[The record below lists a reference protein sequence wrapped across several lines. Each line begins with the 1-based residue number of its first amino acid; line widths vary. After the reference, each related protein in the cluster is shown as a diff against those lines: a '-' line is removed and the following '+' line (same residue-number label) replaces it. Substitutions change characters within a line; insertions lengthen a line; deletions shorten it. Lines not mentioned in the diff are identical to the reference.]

1 MKMMNRLASGAALT
15 ALVCAMSSAVYA
27 QETTAAMRGVV
38 TGESGEPVAGAAV
51 SIVHTPSGTRSVTS
65 TNSDGVFDARNLRV
79 GGPFTVTV
87 SSPGEAA
94 KTISDV
100 YTTLAETRRLDVSLA
115 AEVEELVVTGAA
127 SATADNSGLK
137 KTLDAED
144 VASVVS
150 ITRDVRDLARRSALV
165 TQNSRGDGGIS
176 IAGSN
181 PRTNR
186 ITIDGAQAQD
196 DFGLNTGGTPT
207 RRGPISLDAV
217 EQFTVDA
224 VPIDVENGDFSGGAL
239 DVVLKSGGNDFHGT
253 LFTNYLNDGMV
264 GRKIRGAS
272 VKSPITQQNYGAF
285 LSGPIWQDRLFF
297 AASYERYE
305 SSDVIATGPTGSG
318 FANSVRGIDQA
329 LIDRVVNIFNTN
341 YASEFDAGGIPR
353 SKPIVDEKYSLK
365 LDANITDRHRASF
378 TARYALSE
386 IYQPT
391 NITTSTAGLDSSW
404 YLTGEEDYSYVAE
417 LNSDWTDNFSTQLRI
432 TQRDYERRQLPPS
445 GQDFS
450 DIQICTAEGTAGVAS
465 IGLPTTCDLPG
476 SSNPSQIR
484 FGPDEFRHANALATD
499 NLTIQLKGEYSLG
512 DHLFKFGFSTQ
523 KQEIFNI
530 FIPTQDGQYYFDTI
544 QAFAAGQA
552 SRLRYTD
559 AVGGR
564 TTGDAAAKLDYRLN
578 TVFAQDTL
586 DVTPDLQITAGVRYD
601 WYTADEPPTL
611 NPNFLARNGFT
622 NQTTYDGRSV
632 MMPRVAF
639 EWSATEDL
647 KIRGGLGL
655 FSGGVPDVLA
665 SNVYGGGIGF
675 LTSGIDVQRT
685 AAGLF
690 NETTGTPG
698 FTQAI
703 GAAALNVNR
712 VDTTSFYEI
721 PGVVRNFQGGGSA
734 SPLAEVAAFS
744 PGFQFPSDWKLFLS
758 AQYDLPFTWSEGWR
772 VGFDFVG
779 AKTNEGLYIRD
790 TRAVPLTINGA
801 QARTPDG
808 RIRYDG
814 VNATAAQRAA
824 AGVTSVSPGSS
835 NRDLVFYNHDKG
847 YAVVAAVSLSKSFDF
862 GLDLTGSYTY
872 QDIKDFSSS
881 LRFSSTQSSS
891 YQSPAGIDPNEPA
904 YGTSYEEIEHGFKF
918 EASYARKF
926 FGDLETRAT
935 LFAERR
941 DGRTTSFVMGDATTG
956 RGPVFGVNRGN
967 NHMLYVPQISGGGG
981 ATGLDYG
988 SVTFADAA
996 TRDNF
1001 LRLVQQFDL
1010 PENQILE
1017 KGVYKNKPVNVV
1029 DLQFSQQLPSL
1040 IASHKFR
1047 VVLDIQNVLNLLN
1060 DEWGIVEEYTDVTN
1074 VVSVA
1079 CANSAGAAVAAG
1091 SFDCSRYRYSNFNA
1105 SAFNKNINTGKSLW
1119 TIQVGLRYEF

>member
-79 GGPFTVTV
+79 GGPFAVTV
-87 SSPGEAA
+87 SSPGEAP

-100 YTTLAETRRLDVSLA
+100 YTTLAETRRLDISLA

-272 VKSPITQQNYGAF
+272 VKSPVTQTNYGAF

-297 AASYERYE
+297 AASYELYE
-305 SSDVIATGPTGSG
+305 SAEAIATGPTGSG
-318 FANSVRGIDQA
+318 FANSVRGVDQA
-329 LIDRVVNIFNTN
+329 QIDRVLSIFESN
-341 YASEFDAGGIPR
+341 YASEFDAGGILR
-353 SKPIVDEKYSLK
+353 TIPILDEKYSFK

-386 IYQPT
+386 VYQPT
-391 NITTSTAGLDSSW
+391 NINTSSAGLSSSW

-417 LNSDWTDNFSTQLRI
+417 LNSDWTDNFSTQLRV
-432 TQRDYERRQLPPS
+432 TSRDYERRQLPPS

-450 DIQICTAEGTAGVAS
+450 DIRICATNGVA
-465 IGLPTTCDLPG
+465 GAPTLGNPTTCDLPG
-476 SSNPSQIR
+476 SSNPSVIR
-484 FGPDEFRHANALATD
+484 FGPDEFRHANSLATD
-499 NLTIQLKGEYSLG
+499 NLTIQLKGEYSYG

-523 KQEIFNI
+523 EQKIFNI
-530 FIPTQDGQYYFDTI
+530 FIPTQDGQYYFDSI
-544 QAFAAGQA
+544 EAFAAGLANQ
-552 SRLRYTD
+552 LRYTD
-559 AVGGR
+559 AVGGL
-564 TTGDAAAKLDYRLN
+564 TTDEAAAELTYRLN

-586 DVTPDLQITAGVRYD
+586 DITPDLQVTAGVRYD
-601 WYTADEPPTL
+601 WYTNDDPPAL
-611 NPNFLARNGFT
+611 NPNFLARNGFS
-622 NQTTYDGRSV
+622 NQTTYEGRGI

-665 SNVYGGGIGF
+665 SNSYGGGIGF
-675 LTSGIDVQRT
+675 LTSGIDVQRQ
-685 AAGLF
+685 ADGLF
-690 NETTGTPG
+690 RETTGTPG
-698 FTQAI
+698 FNQTI
-703 GAAALNVNR
+703 GATALNVAR
-712 VDTTSFYEI
+712 GDSTTFYEI
-721 PGVVRNFQGGGSA
+721 PGAVRNFQGGATA

-744 PGFQFPSDWKLFLS
+744 PGFQFPSDWKFFLS
-758 AQYDLPFTWSEGWR
+758 AQYDLPWVWAEGWR
-772 VGFDFVG
+772 AGFDFV
-779 AKTNEGLYIRD
+779 ATKTNEGLYIRD
-790 TRAVPLTINGA
+790 TRVVPLTINGA
-801 QARTPDG
+801 QARLPDG
-808 RIRYDG
+808 RIRYDS
-814 VNATAAQRAA
+814 VNASAAVRAA
-824 AGVTSVSPGSS
+824 NGVTSTSPNSS
-835 NRDLVFYNHDKG
+835 ARDLVFYNHDKG
-847 YAVVAAVSLSKSFDF
+847 YGVVAAVSLSKSFDF
-862 GLDLTGSYTY
+862 GLDITGSYTY
-872 QDIKDFSSS
+872 QDIKDYASS

-891 YQSPAGIDPNEPA
+891 YQSPAGRDPNEPA
-904 YGTSYEEIEHGFKF
+904 YGNSYEEIENGFKF

-941 DGRTTSFVMGDATTG
+941 DGRNTTFVMQDSSSG
-956 RGPVFGVNRGN
+956 RGPVFGVNRGS
-967 NHMLYVPQISGGGG
+967 NHLLYVPDLSGTGG
-981 ATGLDYG
+981 ASGLDYG
-988 SVTFADAA
+988 QVSFADAA

-1001 LRLVQQFDL
+1001 MRLVQQFDL
-1010 PENQILE
+1010 PQNQILD
-1017 KGVYKNKPVNVV
+1017 KGVYKNDPVNVV

-1060 DEWGIVEEYTDVTN
+1060 DEWGIVEEHTDVAN
-1074 VVSVA
+1074 IVSVA
-1079 CANSAGAAVAAG
+1079 CADATTANPFA
-1091 SFDCSRYRYSNFNA
+1091 CSRYRYSNFQ
-1105 SAFNKNINTGKSLW
+1105 STVFNKNINTGKSLW